1 MLKNLLIAV
10 VVLFSLGSCMKGN
23 GFECN
28 YNACTY
34 KAPAN
39 EIAAVKDYLTANN
52 INAIEHCSGLF
63 YIIENEGVGN
73 SPTACHTVYVDY
85 TGRLTDGTVFDS
97 NNGLG
102 LPLTGVILGW
112 TNGIPLLKPGGNI
125 KLFIPPSLG
134 YGTQGAPPTIP
145 ANAILIFDVK
155 LLGF

>member
-10 VVLFSLGSCMKGN
+10 VVLFSLSSCLKGS

-28 YNACTY
+28 YDPCSY

-39 EIAAVKDYLTANN
+39 EITAVKDYLAANN

-63 YIIENEGVGN
+63 YVIENAGVGN
-73 SPTACHTVYVDY
+73 APTACNTVFVDY
-85 TGRLTDGTVFDS
+85 TGRLVDGTVFDS
-97 NNGLG
+97 NSGISF
-102 LPLTGVILGW
+102 PLSSVIRGW
-112 TNGIPLLKPGGNI
+112 TNGIPLLKPGGEI
-125 KLFIPPSLG
+125 KLYIPPSLA
-134 YGTQGAPPTIP
+134 YGSQGAPPTIP